1 MPVTVP
7 ETREE
12 TDVKLLPPYNVILEN
27 DDQHSMGFVVEV
39 LVMVFSYELEKC
51 VQLMLQAHETGR
63 SVVWTGPKEVAE
75 LKHEQVVTCHEKRD
89 GNNLGPLGCYIEPTP
104 G

>member
-7 ETREE
+7 EAREE
-12 TDVKLLPPYNVILEN
+12 TKVKRQPPYHVILEN
-27 DDQHSMGFVVEV
+27 DNHHSMEFVVEV
-39 LVMVFSYELEKC
+39 LLKVFGYEIEKC

-63 SVVWTGPKEVAE
+63 SVVWTGPREVAE
-75 LKHEQVVTCHEKRD
+75 LKLEQIVTLHEKRD
-89 GNNLGPLGCYIEPTP
+89 SNDLGPLGCFIEPAP